1 MRTQAKRKSEDM
13 DISQLTEQDH
23 KTNCNLLATNYRM
36 SQEQRDLLLDLVN
49 RYQAF
54 HGTVR

>member
-1 MRTQAKRKSEDM
+1 M